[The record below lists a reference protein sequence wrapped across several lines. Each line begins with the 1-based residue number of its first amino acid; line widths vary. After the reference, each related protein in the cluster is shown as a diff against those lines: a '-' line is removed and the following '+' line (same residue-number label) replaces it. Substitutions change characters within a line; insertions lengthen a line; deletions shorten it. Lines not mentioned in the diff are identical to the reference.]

1 MSNLN
6 VSRPFHAFYLSVA
19 LALAVLSGFCIYKI
33 YWGEQI
39 AYVDSTKLFNNY
51 KGAEQAKREFEKR
64 SKIWQANVD
73 TLTADVQAAMRKYER
88 EASGLSAKEQQMT
101 RQLIGV
107 KRKQL
112 LDYQN
117 AVQQNAQQETSKL
130 SQTVIAQLNTF
141 LGRYGKSHHYK
152 MILIANQTGTIAYA
166 REGMDITDKVL
177 EEINKEYRNESK

>member
-51 KGAEQAKREFEKR
+51 KGAE
-64 SKIWQANVD
+64 QANVD